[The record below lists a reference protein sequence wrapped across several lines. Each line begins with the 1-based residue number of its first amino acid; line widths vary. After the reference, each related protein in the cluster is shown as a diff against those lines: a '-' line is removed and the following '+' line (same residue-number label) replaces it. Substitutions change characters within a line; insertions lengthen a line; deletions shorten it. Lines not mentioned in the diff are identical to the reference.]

1 MDPVP
6 SAENIQ
12 PSLEPLEISLPL
24 PKSPHTT
31 LHIHLTF
38 LATSVMVFIC
48 TTVPGDSGAGE
59 GGALNS
65 MGSFVYAMPDRT
77 NSRAT
82 ISTTLQ
88 TSPAS
93 IDYTTRTAKI
103 LSRRMNAPVYVGC
116 SIDTMAMG
124 STVEEEMEGFTK
136 IIDVIMERWNEWRS
150 KQ

>member
-1 MDPVP
+1 
-6 SAENIQ
+6 
-12 PSLEPLEISLPL
+12 
-24 PKSPHTT
+24 
-31 LHIHLTF
+31 
-38 LATSVMVFIC
+38 
-48 TTVPGDSGAGE
+48 
-59 GGALNS
+59 
-65 MGSFVYAMPDRT
+65 
-77 NSRAT
+77 
-82 ISTTLQ
+82 LQ

>member
-1 MDPVP
+1 MDKVIASPIP

-65 MGSFVYAMPDRT
+65 MGSFIYAMPDVRFHFLFSAIT
-77 NSRAT
+77 FFFVAALLV
-82 ISTTLQ
+82 STHPSQ
-88 TSPAS
+88 
-93 IDYTTRTAKI
+93 
-103 LSRRMNAPVYVGC
+103 LS
-116 SIDTMAMG
+116 
-124 STVEEEMEGFTK
+124 
-136 IIDVIMERWNEWRS
+136 
-150 KQ
+150 